1 MTRRSVPGILPD
13 GIPREFRER
22 KLFQRVSRSYPH
34 IPNPYVF
41 NDFSLSFQEWRE
53 NSKGLDMQGG
63 ITYHGHPA
71 RDPTRPETGG
81 PSLKFEI
88 QQDELQKAL
97 DIIANVVP
105 AKTTLP
111 ILTCVLLEAE
121 DDGLRLSATNLDIS
135 ITTTIAEVDVKK
147 KGRMAVPA
155 TKLVPF
161 VRSLNAGTVVFSQK
175 GKQVRLESGKASL
188 TENTMNVDE
197 YPALKELTE
206 KDGLEVDAGLLID
219 MINETNY
226 AVSRDETRPALMGI
240 LWEIR
245 PDQLTLVATD
255 AHRLAR
261 SRRSVA
267 WDVSGDRDMIVDT
280 SGLRQLPRIVSS
292 LEGEEAA
299 VVTVF
304 MGDNQLSF
312 RAGPTVLHTR
322 LLEGPFPDY
331 NAVIPK
337 DNDKEVTV
345 DKSDFMQAIRRVSIT
360 ADRIT
365 SQIKLGIEAG
375 RMELAARGAEGS
387 MSEDEVAVSYDGDAL
402 EIGFNYAYLQ
412 DILKNLGSDT
422 VTLSLRDA
430 QSAALFRPVT
440 EEGDDTGVLCLLMPL
455 RLAGE

>member
-1 MTRRSVPGILPD
+1 M
-13 GIPREFRER
+13 
-22 KLFQRVSRSYPH
+22 
-34 IPNPYVF
+34 
-41 NDFSLSFQEWRE
+41 
-53 NSKGLDMQGG
+53 
-63 ITYHGHPA
+63 
-71 RDPTRPETGG
+71 
-81 PSLKFEI
+81 KFEI

-121 DDGLRLSATNLDIS
+121 EGRLRFSATNLDVS
-135 ITTTIAEVDVKK
+135 ITTSTDKVEIKQA
-147 KGRMAVPA
+147 GRVAVPA

-161 VRSLNAGTVVFSQK
+161 VRSLRPGKVTFALT
-175 GKQVRLESGKASL
+175 GKQVKLDGGKSRL

-197 YPALKELTE
+197 YPALKDLVE
-206 KDGLEVDAGLLID
+206 KDGLDIEAGVLID

-245 PDQLTLVATD
+245 PENLTLVATD

-261 SRRSVA
+261 SSRRVG
-267 WDVSGDRDMIVDT
+267 WTVDGDKDLIVDT
-280 SGLRQLPRIVSS
+280 AGLRQLPRIVAS
-292 LEGEEAA
+292 LDTEETPN
-299 VVTVF
+299 VTVF
-304 MGDNQLSF
+304 LDTKQLSF
-312 RAGPTVLHTR
+312 RAGDTILHTR

-337 DNDKEVTV
+337 DNDKDVTV
-345 DKSDFMQAIRRVSIT
+345 DKTELAQAIRRVSIT

-365 SQIKLGIEAG
+365 SQIRLGIESG

-387 MSEDEVAVSYDGDAL
+387 QSEDEVAVSYEGEAV
-402 EIGFNYAYLQ
+402 EIGFNYSYLQ
-412 DILKNLGSDT
+412 DILKNLRADT
-422 VTLSLRDA
+422 VVLSVKDG
-430 QSAALFRPVT
+430 QSAALIRPVT
-440 EEGDDTGVLCLLMPL
+440 EEGDDTGVVCLLMPL

>member
-1 MTRRSVPGILPD
+1 M
-13 GIPREFRER
+13 
-22 KLFQRVSRSYPH
+22 
-34 IPNPYVF
+34 
-41 NDFSLSFQEWRE
+41 
-53 NSKGLDMQGG
+53 
-63 ITYHGHPA
+63 
-71 RDPTRPETGG
+71 
-81 PSLKFEI
+81 KFEI

-121 DDGLRLSATNLDIS
+121 DGRLRFSATNLDVS
-135 ITTTIAEVDVKK
+135 ITTSTDKVEIKQA
-147 KGRMAVPA
+147 GRVAVPA

-161 VRSLNAGTVVFSQK
+161 VRSLRPGKVTFALT
-175 GKQVRLESGKASL
+175 GKQVRLDGGKSRL

-197 YPALKELTE
+197 YPALKDLVE
-206 KDGLEVDAGLLID
+206 KDGLDIEAGVLID

-245 PDQLTLVATD
+245 PENLTLVATD

-261 SRRSVA
+261 SSRRVG
-267 WDVSGDRDMIVDT
+267 WTVDGDKDLIVDT
-280 SGLRQLPRIVSS
+280 AGLRQLPRIVAS
-292 LEGEEAA
+292 LDTEETPN
-299 VVTVF
+299 VTVF
-304 MGDNQLSF
+304 LDTKQLSF
-312 RAGPTVLHTR
+312 RAGDTILHTR

-337 DNDKEVTV
+337 DNDKDVTV
-345 DKSDFMQAIRRVSIT
+345 DKTELAQAIRRVSIT

-365 SQIKLGIEAG
+365 SQIRLGIESG

-387 MSEDEVAVSYDGDAL
+387 QSEDEVAISYEGEAV
-402 EIGFNYAYLQ
+402 EIGFNYSYLQ
-412 DILKNLGSDT
+412 DILKNLRTDT
-422 VTLSLRDA
+422 VVLSVKDG
-430 QSAALFRPVT
+430 QSAALIRPVT
-440 EEGDDTGVLCLLMPL
+440 EEGDDTGVVCLLMPL